1 MPRPPRF
8 AALPPGSGRCASE
21 RFRRLPS
28 VTKIPRG
35 PASAFTLLFLAL
47 SARADSPLPAD
58 TRVAVAALAARGTAP
73 TRAVEWVRRLTDEVG
88 PRPSGSPGDRAAIAW
103 GQALLR
109 ELGFTEVRAEAVPVK
124 VWERGVETAEVVAP
138 FRQPLVV
145 TALGGSV
152 GTPSEGIAA
161 SVVRMESLE
170 ALEEAAKADPNAV
183 RGRIVFFARRT
194 MKAGEGPG
202 YGANV
207 PMRTS
212 GAAKAGPHGAVAVL
226 VRSIGTSRSR
236 FAHTGSTRYEEGG
249 PRIPAAAVSNADADL
264 LERLLA
270 RGPVTV
276 RLVLGCRPL
285 PDGTSANVLGEV
297 KGRENPDEIVVL
309 GAHLDSWDLGTG
321 AVDDGA
327 GCAIAIEAARLIA
340 ESPRRPRRTIRVVL
354 FANEESGGAGGRAY
368 AERHAAEL
376 PRHAAAF
383 EADSGTGT
391 PLGFSWNAAGTL
403 EPALAAVAEIL
414 RPLGAEGLRKGGY
427 GGVDVAPMAP
437 AGVPLFGLRQDSS
450 TYFDVHHSADD
461 TFDKIDPA
469 SLDRAAAAMAAMA
482 YAVADL
488 PRIHARPVE
497 PATVSR

>member
-1 MPRPPRF
+1 M
-8 AALPPGSGRCASE
+8 
-21 RFRRLPS
+21 
-28 VTKIPRG
+28 TKIPRG

-297 KGRENPDEIVVL
+297 KGRERPEEIVVL

-340 ESPRRPRRTIRVVL
+340 GSPRRPRRTIRVVL

-368 AERHAAEL
+368 AARHAAEL
-376 PRHAAAF
+376 PKHAAAF

-403 EPALAAVAEIL
+403 EPALAAVAELL

-450 TYFDVHHSADD
+450 TYFDVHHTADD
-461 TFDKIDPA
+461 TFDKIEPA

-488 PRIHARPVE
+488 PEVHARPADSAAG
-497 PATVSR
+497 PR

>member
-1 MPRPPRF
+1 M
-8 AALPPGSGRCASE
+8 
-21 RFRRLPS
+21 
-28 VTKIPRG
+28 TKIPRG
-35 PASAFTLLFLAL
+35 LAPAFTLLLLAL
-47 SARADSPLPAD
+47 SVRADDPLPAE
-58 TRVAVAALAARGTAP
+58 TRAAVAALAAKGTVP
-73 TRAVEWVRRLTDEVG
+73 TQAVEWVRRLTDEVG
-88 PRPSGSPGDRAAIAW
+88 GRPSGSPGDRAAIAW
-103 GQALLR
+103 SQALLR
-109 ELGFTEVRAEAVPVK
+109 ELGFTDVRAEEVPVS
-124 VWERGVETAEVVAP
+124 VWERGVEAAEVVSP

-152 GTPSEGIAA
+152 GTPPEGIEAPL
-161 SVVRMESLE
+161 VRMESLE
-170 ALEEAAKADPNAV
+170 ALDEAVKADPDAV

-194 MKAGEGPG
+194 MKAGQGPG

-207 PMRTS
+207 PMRTA

-226 VRSIGTSRSR
+226 VRSVGTSRSR

-264 LERLLA
+264 LERLLS
-270 RGPVTV
+270 RGPVKV

-285 PDGTSANVLGEV
+285 ADGTSANVLGEV
-297 KGRENPDEIVVL
+297 RGRERPDEVVVL

-327 GCAIAIEAARLIA
+327 GCAIAVEAARLIA
-340 ESPRRPRRTIRVVL
+340 RSPRRPRRTIRVVL

-391 PLGFSWNAAGTL
+391 PLGFSWNAAGSL
-403 EPALAAVAEIL
+403 EPALAAVAGLL
-414 RPLGAEGLRKGGY
+414 RPLGAEGLREGGY

-437 AGVPLFGLRQDSS
+437 AGVPLFGLRQETGS
-450 TYFDVHHSADD
+450 YFDVHHSADD
-461 TFDKIDPA
+461 TFDKIEPA

-488 PRIHARPVE
+488 PEIHARPVDSVAG
-497 PATVSR
+497 PR

>member
-1 MPRPPRF
+1 M
-8 AALPPGSGRCASE
+8 
-21 RFRRLPS
+21 
-28 VTKIPRG
+28 TKIPRG
-35 PASAFTLLFLAL
+35 LAPAFTLLLLAL
-47 SARADSPLPAD
+47 SVRADDPLPAE
-58 TRVAVAALAARGTAP
+58 TREAVAALAAKGTAP
-73 TRAVEWVRRLTDEVG
+73 TRAAEWVRRLTDEVG
-88 PRPSGSPGDRAAIAW
+88 ARPSGSPGDRAAIAW
-103 GQALLR
+103 SQALLR
-109 ELGFTEVRAEAVPVK
+109 ELGFTDVRSEEVPVS
-124 VWERGVETAEVVAP
+124 VWERGVESAEVVSP
-138 FRQPLVV
+138 SRQPLVV

-152 GTPSEGIAA
+152 GTPPEGIAA
-161 SVVRMESLE
+161 PLVRMESLE
-170 ALEEAAKADPNAV
+170 SLDEAVKADPDAV

-194 MKAGEGPG
+194 MKAGPGPG

-207 PMRTS
+207 PMRTT

-226 VRSIGTSRSR
+226 VRSVGTSRSR

-264 LERLLA
+264 LERLLS

-297 KGRENPDEIVVL
+297 KGRERPDEVVVL

-327 GCAIAIEAARLIA
+327 GCAIAVEAARLIA
-340 ESPRRPRRTIRVVL
+340 RCPRRPRRTIRVVL
-354 FANEESGGAGGRAY
+354 FANEESGGAGGRTY

-376 PRHAAAF
+376 PKHAAAF

-391 PLGFSWNAAGTL
+391 PLGFSWNAAGSL
-403 EPALAAVAEIL
+403 EPALAAVAELL

-437 AGVPLFGLRQDSS
+437 AGVPLLGLRQETGS
-450 TYFDVHHSADD
+450 YFDVHHSADD
-461 TFDKIDPA
+461 TFDKIEPA

-488 PRIHARPVE
+488 PEIHARPVDSAAG
-497 PATVSR
+497 PR

>member
-1 MPRPPRF
+1 M
-8 AALPPGSGRCASE
+8 
-21 RFRRLPS
+21 
-28 VTKIPRG
+28 TKIPRG
-35 PASAFTLLFLAL
+35 LAPAFTLLLLAL
-47 SARADSPLPAD
+47 SVRADGPLPVE
-58 TRVAVAALAARGTAP
+58 TRAAVAALAAKGTAP
-73 TRAVEWVRRLTDEVG
+73 TRAVEWVRRLGDEVG
-88 PRPSGSPGDRAAIAW
+88 ARPSGSFGDRAAIAW

-109 ELGFTEVRAEAVPVK
+109 ELGFTDVRAEEVPVS
-124 VWERGVETAEVVAP
+124 VWERGAEAAEVVSP

-152 GTPSEGIAA
+152 GTPPEGIAA
-161 SVVRMESLE
+161 PLVRMESLE
-170 ALEEAAKADPNAV
+170 ALDEAVKADPDAV

-194 MKAGEGPG
+194 MKAGQGPG

-207 PMRTS
+207 PMRTT

-226 VRSIGTSRSR
+226 VRSVGTSRSR

-249 PRIPAAAVSNADADL
+249 PRIPAAAVSNPDADL

-297 KGRENPDEIVVL
+297 KGRERPDEIVVL

-327 GCAIAIEAARLIA
+327 GCAIAVEAARLIA
-340 ESPRRPRRTIRVVL
+340 EAPRRPRRTIRVVL
-354 FANEESGGAGGRAY
+354 FANEESGLAGGKGY
-368 AERHAAEL
+368 AVRHAAEL
-376 PRHAAAF
+376 AKHAGAF
-383 EADSGTGT
+383 EADSGTGA

-403 EPALAAVAEIL
+403 EPALAAVAELL
-414 RPLGAEGLRKGGY
+414 RPLGAEGLRNGGY
-427 GGVDVAPMAP
+427 GGADVSPMAL
-437 AGVPLFGLRQDSS
+437 AGVPLLGLRQETGS
-450 TYFDVHHSADD
+450 YFDVHHSADD
-461 TFDKIDPA
+461 TFDKIEPA

-488 PRIHARPVE
+488 PDIHARPAE
-497 PATVSR
+497 PVAGPR